1 MSDRIASVVRVIFA
15 CLFLVGTAQAQLS
28 ADDLAKRADADLRS
42 AQSLFFNGKR
52 DESLQTLVKAHKK
65 VVQLRGVNAA
75 DNRLKGLE
83 GKVEKLKAD
92 LEKRMGGSIDLDTGK
107 VAEKLAAP
115 GAPTP
120 VQAPTRAA
128 STRLPHHADQAMSGA
143 LRSLDSVNGPYSR
156 FDYYRE
162 RGEYDSIIKA
172 LDSIDEALKE
182 VPAQIEE
189 AKRLAAEK
197 GVTEYP
203 GFAEAYE
210 RLEKEKARSAET
222 RKQTLKQSSATA
234 AAGDAVSKDVESF
247 ATAYDRLRGMIF
259 DRANGFAVSFTEPAE
274 AGEFLAAIES
284 FEKNEMAKAQK
295 TLEDF
300 AARYGNSRDA
310 INSKVRAQ
318 GYQGNRLAGTIYEDF
333 TKSIEN
339 ISKTRKAMAEDL
351 LRRAKE
357 DLESLPKAHDFFRA
371 ERRDRVKDF
380 SELAARYDSSSAEIR
395 RFVSDMPA
403 RFDADI
409 KALNEKIDARK
420 WPGSISGKKAEEEAG
435 MKFFKEDSDWGARPR
450 NKEQRIPVAVAI
462 TGDWTVQKTD
472 LLNRPVMYGVP
483 ALVAVEVPEEK
494 AKMKVLRV
502 YSVTLRTAE
511 GANVKQAPPFREI
524 TVGDSYYIRP
534 AAVR

>member
-1 MSDRIASVVRVIFA
+1 MSDRVASAVRILFT
-15 CLFLVGTAQAQLS
+15 CLFLVGTAHAQLS
-28 ADDLAKRADADLRS
+28 ADDLAKAADADLRS

-52 DESLQTLVKAHKK
+52 DESLQTLIKAHQK
-65 VVQLRGVNAA
+65 VVQLRGVNAG

-92 LEKRMGGSIDLDTGK
+92 LEKRMGGSIDLDSGK
-107 VAEKLAAP
+107 VAEKAAAP
-115 GAPTP
+115 GAPAP
-120 VQAPTRAA
+120 VQAPARAA
-128 STRLPHHADQAMSGA
+128 PARLPHYADQAMGGA

-172 LDSIDEALKE
+172 LDSIDETLKE

-222 RKQTLKQSSATA
+222 RRQAIQQSSASA
-234 AAGDAVSKDVESF
+234 AAGDAVTADVEAF
-247 ATAYDRLRGMIF
+247 AAAYDRLRDKIF
-259 DRANGFAVSFTEPAE
+259 DRASGHAPDFTEPSA
-274 AGEFLAAIES
+274 AGEFLAVIEA
-284 FEKNEMAKAQK
+284 FEKSELAAAKK
-295 TLEDF
+295 TLADF

-310 INSKVRAQ
+310 INDKVRSL
-318 GYQGNRLAGTIYEDF
+318 GYHGNHLAGAIYEDF
-333 TKSIEN
+333 TRGIEN
-339 ISKTRKAMAEDL
+339 IAKTRTATGGEL
-351 LRRAKE
+351 LRRARE
-357 DLESLPKAHDFFRA
+357 DVDSLPKAHDFFRA
-371 ERRDRVKDF
+371 ERRARAKALA
-380 SELAARYDSSSAEIR
+380 EMAARYDSASE
-395 RFVSDMPA
+395 
-403 RFDADI
+403 DI
-409 KALNEKIDARK
+409 KKYLSSLPAVLDEDVKAQNARIDGRK

-435 MKFFKEDSDWGARPR
+435 MKFFKEDSDWGGRPKD
-450 NKEQRIPVAVAI
+450 KEQRIPVAVAI

-472 LLNRPVMYGVP
+472 VLNRPIMYGVP

-494 AKMKVLRV
+494 AKQKVLRV
-502 YSVTLRTAE
+502 YGVTLRTAE
-511 GANVKQAPPFREI
+511 GANIKQAPPFREI

-534 AAVR
+534 AAVK